1 MTRKIELVTPSGPD
15 VLLWDVA
22 ETCRQLGGISRRT
35 LERME
40 DLAPIKFGRRTF
52 YEPADV
58 RAALVRR
65 KKATAA

>member
-1 MTRKIELVTPSGPD
+1 MSRKIELVKASGPD

-40 DLAPIKFGRRTF
+40 LKPIKLGRRTF
-52 YEPADV
+52 YRPEEVKAEV
-58 RAALVRR
+58 AKRAA
-65 KKATAA
+65 A